1 MGLIDPTPRWPKGDI
16 SLESQPK
23 RKGKSAPRVP
33 QLVIEIK
40 KTSSN
45 RKTKYAGSLN
55 YIKPVTRDPYV
66 VFNPVLSDVVA
77 ESVWDPHGP
86 HMSASHIIT
95 VRVMDTTYLI
105 VVE

>member
-40 KTSSN
+40 KGPPTV
-45 RKTKYAGSLN
+45 
-55 YIKPVTRDPYV
+55 KPDMQ
-66 VFNPVLSDVVA
+66 
-77 ESVWDPHGP
+77 GP
-86 HMSASHIIT
+86 STI
-95 VRVMDTTYLI
+95 
-105 VVE
+105 